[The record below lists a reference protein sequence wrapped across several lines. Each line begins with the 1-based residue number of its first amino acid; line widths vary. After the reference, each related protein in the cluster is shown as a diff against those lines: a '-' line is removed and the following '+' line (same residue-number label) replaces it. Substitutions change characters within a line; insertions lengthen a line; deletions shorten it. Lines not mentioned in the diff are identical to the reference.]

1 MSNGFV
7 FPNPMYERTLSN
19 GLKVVAVPY
28 DSPGLVAYW
37 TVVRTG
43 SRNEIEPGKSGFAH
57 FFEHMMF
64 RGTERFPRERYE
76 AILKEIGSDHN
87 AFTSDDMTCY
97 HILASSSSLET
108 LMEIESDRFM
118 RLQYPVEDFKKEAGA
133 VLGEYNK
140 NASSPFLIMTEKL
153 REAAF
158 TTHTYRHTTMG
169 FLRDIE
175 DMPSQYEYSRQFFSR
190 FYRPENCILMAVGDV
205 DSGNLFALAQ
215 KHYGGWRRGTYKFEV
230 PTEPPQKEEKRVE
243 IPWPN
248 PTLPYLYAG
257 YHGPAFSAD
266 DIDMPALDIISQLIF
281 GDAAPLY
288 QKLLV
293 EEQEVDF
300 LHGGAADHRD
310 PYLFEIIVRIKNPD
324 RVTYVEDAITTAFEG
339 LKTNR
344 VEPQRLDRVKSHLR
358 YGFAMSL
365 NTAANASRSLAHYA
379 ALTGDPGTVN
389 RVYAMYERVTPE
401 DVQTIARKYFDRTAR
416 TVVIL
421 RHEEAG
427 GDETA

>member
-7 FPNPMYERTLSN
+7 FPNSIHERTLAN
-19 GLKVVAVPY
+19 DLKVVAVPY

-97 HILASSSSLET
+97 HMLAPSSSLET

-118 RLQYPVEDFKKEAGA
+118 RLRYSVEDFKKEAGA

-140 NASSPFLIMTEKL
+140 SASSPVLIMTEKL

-158 TTHTYRHTTMG
+158 TTHTYRHTTLG
-169 FLRDIE
+169 FLKDIE
-175 DMPSQYEYSRQFFSR
+175 DMPNQFEYSRRFFDR
-190 FYRPENCILMAVGDV
+190 FYRPENCIVMAVGDV
-205 DSGNLFALAQ
+205 DPETLFALAQ
-215 KHYGGWRRGTYKFEV
+215 KHYEGWKGGTYRFEV

-243 IPWPN
+243 TPWPN
-248 PTLPYLYAG
+248 PTLPYLCAG
-257 YHGPAFSAD
+257 YHAPAFSAD
-266 DIDMPALDIISQLIF
+266 AIDMPALDIVSQLIF
-281 GDAAPLY
+281 GEAAPLY

-293 EEQEVDF
+293 EEQEVDL

-310 PYLFEIIVRIKNPD
+310 PYLFEIVARIKNSD
-324 RVTYVEDAITTAFEG
+324 RVPYVEEAITTALEG

-401 DVQTIARKYFDRTAR
+401 DVRTTARRYFDRAER

-427 GDETA
+427 GGEPA